1 MSRNRLRIA
10 ASLVCMGLLSAFT
23 ACSGGSTGPSTGT
36 EDTITVW
43 ARSNVI
49 GQNLLKPVM
58 DAWNASENSPKVQ
71 LTLVPDMSAKIAA
84 AAGAGQLPDI
94 LIADV
99 STAPLLMSQGLLQ
112 DLSGKLKELDYAE
125 ALAPSLVAAGAD
137 GDQRYAV
144 PADIDLSLMY
154 YNKTLLKKA
163 GIEKPPA
170 SLQEVVADASAV
182 RGLGGDDY
190 GFYAPGQC
198 GGCLMFT
205 GTPSVWAAG
214 GEVFNSDASKVTL
227 NTPQM
232 TATLQAY
239 RDMWKAGAIPVE
251 SKTDTGANWN
261 NVFAPGNVAIQFV
274 GASLISTL
282 AKANVPFDWDVA
294 GIPGPTGGKS
304 TYVGGDVF
312 TITKDAKNADTAWNV
327 IKWITAEEQQVNLY
341 AKNGALTVRTD
352 LTGNQ
357 YTAANPR
364 LQTAN
369 ELVKIGRTP
378 RSTSSA
384 AIFNDAAGPW
394 LAGWRSAVYDGDV
407 SGALAEAEQK
417 AQQIIDK
424 NK

>member
-1 MSRNRLRIA
+1 MLRNRLRIA
-10 ASLVCMGLLSAFT
+10 ASMVGLGLLASFA
-23 ACSGGSTGPSTGT
+23 ACSGGPADPSAGTGG
-36 EDTITVW
+36 TITVW

-49 GQNLLKPVM
+49 GQNLLKPAM
-58 DAWNASENSPKVQ
+58 DAWNASDNSPKVQ

-99 STAPLLMSQGLLQ
+99 STVPLLMSQGLLQ
-112 DLSGKLKELDYAE
+112 DLAGKLKELDYASD
-125 ALAPSLVAAGAD
+125 LAPSLVAAGAD
-137 GDQRYAV
+137 GDRRYAV

-163 GIEKPPA
+163 GIDNAPT
-170 SLQEVVADASAV
+170 SLSEVVADAKAV
-182 RGLGGDDY
+182 RALGGDNY

-214 GEVFNSDASKVTL
+214 GEVFNSDASKITL

-239 RDMWKAGAIPVE
+239 QDMWKAGTIPVE

-312 TITKDAKNADTAWNV
+312 TITKDAKSADAAWNV

-357 YTAANPR
+357 YTAANAR
-364 LQTAN
+364 LQAAN

-394 LAGWRSAVYDGDV
+394 LAGWRSAVYGSDV

-424 NK
+424 NN